1 MKHYAPDAPFLAE
14 LARGP
19 EGARAAWLTCADGRR
34 IRVAHWPGGSTGP
47 DKGTVLLL
55 PGRTEY
61 IEKYG
66 PAAQELAQR
75 GYGTVSVDFRGQGL
89 ADRLLPDAI
98 KGHVGAFADYQLDIA
113 ALLEWVQ
120 AQGLAQPLFLIGHS
134 MGGSIGL
141 RALLGGLPVRAA
153 AFSAPMWGIRISTI
167 MRPLVNP
174 IARALTALGRGLAYA
189 PTTGPI
195 PYVQKVAFGGNTLT
209 KDRGM
214 WDFMVAH
221 LGAAPELALG
231 GPTVQWLQ
239 MAVADCAD
247 LAARPS
253 PALPVYCALGTDER
267 IVDAGAIHRRMKAWP
282 GAVFDIINGAEHE
295 VMMEVPAVR
304 KQFFDAACG
313 LFDANR

>member
-1 MKHYAPDAPFLAE
+1 VKHFAPDAPFLAD

-34 IRVAHWPGGSTGP
+34 IRVAAWPGG

-66 PAAQELAQR
+66 PAAVELAQR
-75 GYGTVSVDFRGQGL
+75 GYTTVSIDFRGQGL

-98 KGHVGAFADYQLDIA
+98 KGHVGAFADYQLDMA
-113 ALLEWVQ
+113 AMVDWVQ
-120 AQGLAQPLFLIGHS
+120 SQGLPQPLFLLAHS

-141 RALLGGLPVRAA
+141 RALIGGLPVKAA
-153 AFSAPMWGIRISTI
+153 AFSAPMWGIRISAV
-167 MRPLVNP
+167 MRPLVGP
-174 IARALTALGRGLAYA
+174 IAKMLTLLGKSLSYA
-189 PTTGPI
+189 PTTGPL
-195 PYVQKVAFGGNTLT
+195 PYVLKAAFAGNTLT

-214 WDFMVAH
+214 WDFMVGH
-221 LGAAPELALG
+221 LKASPELALG

-247 LAARPS
+247 LARQPC
-253 PALPVYCALGTDER
+253 PQMPVYCALGTDER
-267 IVDAGAIHRRMKAWP
+267 IVDAGAIHLRMKTWP
-282 GAVFDIINGAEHE
+282 GAKFDVIAGAEHE
-295 VMMEVPAVR
+295 VMMEKPPIRA
-304 KQFFDAACG
+304 QFFDAACG
-313 LFDANR
+313 LFDAHR